1 MCTQSNRQYLC
12 KSSDLED
19 KEYGAVAVS
28 DLLVEQVYVWKTS
41 KGKPY
46 DVKLLRIHDKTPTGS
61 GDFKEA
67 RLRQEDSPSSSDDGS
82 TARKKSQSCN
92 SEKDVKPVDCFVTH
106 SDGEGQTP
114 CAPSL
119 STTVVAAVES
129 VSCPPG
135 AAATPVLAQV
145 TTPAQTP
152 VLPGKNSALV
162 SVHINAV
169 GFMQQHFKDLL
180 DNKKYVDVTFVVEGQ
195 PMPAHRLILASQSDY
210 FDRLFYGKMRETN
223 SSEEISLPNAPL
235 EAFRLL
241 LEFMYSGCLDYDNQP
256 LQVVLDLLSLA
267 DSYMVGMLKEALSHQ
282 LCEHIDLDSV
292 LPILLHASVHSVS
305 LLNEKCLQFVDHHTK
320 EVLTGP
326 SFLPLPKECVL
337 AILSRDSLYVP
348 EEEIFHAVT
357 RWMDHNHHNK
367 DIKDIIAC
375 VRLSEI
381 SPSVLFA
388 LVEPLGFFD
397 GQCILDALRIQMKP
411 ELLEMR
417 SRGRLEVDRNL
428 LRETILCPTNT
439 GLYSDREPPEHE
451 ARGIPHPRRP
461 GHLPGLRPTQV
472 RRPREGQPHPPPT
485 LLLHTGPWRPLP
497 GELHRAPGLPHG
509 LPPGQVQAVLPV
521 HTQGVS

>member
-1 MCTQSNRQYLC
+1 MAGLPPLGSFPPHTEAPSAKRKRRSHSRASQEAFI
-12 KSSDLED
+12 DL
-19 KEYGAVAVS
+19 
-28 DLLVEQVYVWKTS
+28 
-41 KGKPY
+41 
-46 DVKLLRIHDKTPTGS
+46 GS
-61 GDFKEA
+61 GDDT
-67 RLRQEDSPSSSDDGS
+67 DS
-82 TARKKSQSCN
+82 TVM
-92 SEKDVKPVDCFVTH
+92 E
-106 SDGEGQTP
+106 EGQTP
-114 CAPSL
+114 RAPSL

-135 AAATPVLAQV
+135 AAAAATPVLAQV

-195 PMPAHRLILASQSDY
+195 PVPAHRLILASQSDY
-210 FDRLFYGKMRETN
+210 FDRLFYGKMREAN
-223 SSEEISLPNAPL
+223 SSDEIPLPNAPL

-305 LLNEKCLQFVDHHTK
+305 LLNEKCLQFVDHHAK

-348 EEEIFHAVT
+348 EEEIFQAVT

-367 DIKDIIAC
+367 EDIKDIIAC

-388 LVEPLGFFD
+388 LVEPSGFFD

-417 SRGRLEVDRNL
+417 SRGRLGTLCCYGSCKLNWCDWSVVFVGWSKFGEKLTDFQQPENRDKAVQCLNHLITNALQHIPDVLDVVKIRKGQAVDLIMQSTNMASV
-428 LRETILCPTNT
+428 ETIFAHFAEEVKKLCPHGNNP
-439 GLYSDREPPEHE
+439 SS
-451 ARGIPHPRRP
+451 
-461 GHLPGLRPTQV
+461 
-472 RRPREGQPHPPPT
+472 
-485 LLLHTGPWRPLP
+485 
-497 GELHRAPGLPHG
+497 HRASLVGVVTIASLS
-509 LPPGQVQAVLPV
+509 AVLYAYWNNY
-521 HTQGVS
+521 HL